1 MTQQPRLRV
10 KTKHNTHMYMMTI
23 KPDEFNHDYTLTVP
37 STPFRKDFVDN
48 ELWGQMRIYNDT
60 YDTTISCTALCL
72 DAEYNVLAEYFQN
85 TEYDGV
91 VPFECELS
99 NNKAFTLSD
108 ESVTRIHFLSPSN
121 MPVGNYIRAILL
133 DGGDF
138 PLTNQSIHYYL
149 KQTNGVDYTGDIVTD
164 NKGICTIP
172 HLLDSGKYKIVL
184 TYNGA
189 DIENVHYNN
198 CSKTKWI
205 EMDGL
210 HNTSVSIMEDY
221 YTTQNLFRMVKTEA
235 SGQIEYSKS
244 LKAKRIW
251 YVTGSD
257 LYVKLT
263 DKEENSHIKN
273 ETLNLQVDGRTYTAT
288 TNEDGIAFFQ
298 IYLDNGDYPMTLRY
312 KGSNYYNSCESKVN
326 YILCARKNKSVK
338 ITCANKYEDKSG
350 KTWQCITK
358 GGNLRFTLKENVDS
372 SIHHFDGDNF
382 YERLENGKT
391 VFYKDPTFTTKWING
406 TDDTELL
413 NATLRTQSFKDYNN
427 CVTISSEANHLREL
441 TYSGSYD
448 GVKYIKAGTQKAKSF
463 YGITIGVP
471 QKTSPDSYA
480 VKVEFKG
487 DNYFNKLE
495 SIFKIQFKHTGSSA
509 TDKSSTSINL
519 PYTKSVMNSKHLTFR
534 LRSEFNEYLKGKMLS
549 FTVDNETYSS
559 KIGNDG
565 LVSFPKSLDVGK
577 HTITVKFAGDTC
589 FKSCSAKFTFNVL
602 KEKAITVIDEPIKY
616 LANFNSH
623 LVIPEDINSYT
634 EHIQF
639 IYTLTV
645 EEQYEIE
652 QDSVHVYFNN
662 FMLNTGDYRIDY
674 IQADEKQDIV
684 NFTHSYYALLYSNY
698 NENRGIEVIRPNKA
712 NFTTKQISK
721 NEHTILSP
729 FFKPSIREDKPAN
742 ICKEYLNFHHQTIN
756 ISQDNQ

>member
-72 DAEYNVLAEYFQN
+72 DAEYNVLAEYLQN

-91 VPFECELS
+91 VPFECDLS

-149 KQTNGVDYTGDIVTD
+149 KQTNGIDYMGDIVTD

-184 TYNGA
+184 TYNGG
-189 DIENVHYNN
+189 DIEDVHYNT

-210 HNTSVSIMEDY
+210 HDTSVQIVESY
-221 YTTQNLFRMVKTEA
+221 YTTQDLFRMVKTQTKSEA
-235 SGQIEYSKS
+235 IYSKS
-244 LKAKRIW
+244 LKKRRVL

-273 ETLNLQVDGRTYTAT
+273 EAVNIQVDGRTYTAT
-288 TNEDGIAFFQ
+288 TNDEGIAFFKF
-298 IYLDNGDYPMTLRY
+298 YLDNGDYPMTLRY

-326 YILCARKNKSVK
+326 YTLCVRKDKNVK
-338 ITCANKYEDKSG
+338 ITCANSNEMNSG
-350 KTWQCITK
+350 SLHQKVTLT
-358 GGNLRFTLKENVDS
+358 GNLRFLLKENNTS
-372 SIHHFDGDNF
+372 TFSGDNF
-382 YERLENGKT
+382 FEALIDGKT
-391 VFYKDPTFTTKWING
+391 VFFKDAECTDPWIKNKG
-406 TDDTELL
+406 DTELL
-413 NATLRTQSFKDYNN
+413 ESVLRTQSVKEEHN
-427 CVTISSEANHLREL
+427 CATISTDSNHTRVL
-441 TYSGSYD
+441 TYYSKMDMGD
-448 GVKYIKAGTQKAKSF
+448 DYIRINSQNARAYS
-463 YGITIGVP
+463 GITCGIP
-471 QKTSPDSYA
+471 LNPPNNKKFY

-487 DNYFNKLE
+487 DNYFNKVE
-495 SIFKIQFKHTGSSA
+495 YRFNIIYKHTGSSA

-577 HTITVKFAGDTC
+577 HTITVKFAGDNY
-589 FKSCSAKFTFNVL
+589 FKGCSAKFTFNVL

-623 LVIPEDINSYT
+623 LVIPEDINSHT

>member
-1 MTQQPRLRV
+1 MTKQPRLRV

-72 DAEYNVLAEYFQN
+72 DAEYNVLAEYLQN

-91 VPFECELS
+91 VPFECDLS

-149 KQTNGVDYTGDIVTD
+149 KQTNGIDYMGDIVTD

-172 HLLDSGKYKIVL
+172 HLLDSGVYKIVL
-184 TYNGA
+184 TYNGG
-189 DIENVHYNN
+189 DIEDVHYNT
-198 CSKTKWI
+198 CSNTKWI
-205 EMDGL
+205 ELDGL
-210 HNTSVSIMEDY
+210 HDTSVQIVESY
-221 YTTQNLFRMVKTEA
+221 YTTQDLFRMVKTQTE
-235 SGQIEYSKS
+235 SEVIYSKS
-244 LKAKRIW
+244 LKKRRVF

-273 ETLNLQVDGRTYTAT
+273 ETVNIQVDGRTYTAT
-288 TNEDGIAFFQ
+288 TNDEGIACFKF
-298 IYLDNGDYPMTLRY
+298 YLDNGDYDMSIKY
-312 KGSNYYNSCESKVN
+312 KGSNYYNSCESKVS
-326 YILCARKNKSVK
+326 YSLCVHKDKSVK
-338 ITCANKYEDKSG
+338 ITCANSDEMNSG
-350 KTWQCITK
+350 SLHQRVTLT
-358 GGNLRFTLKENVDS
+358 GNLRFLLKENNTS
-372 SIHHFDGDNF
+372 TFSGDNF
-382 YERLENGKT
+382 FEALIDGKT
-391 VFYKDPTFTTKWING
+391 VFFKDAECTDPWIKNN
-406 TDDTELL
+406 DDTELL
-413 NATLRTQSFKDYNN
+413 ESVLRTQSVKEEHN
-427 CVTISSEANHLREL
+427 CATISTDSNHTRVL
-441 TYSGSYD
+441 TYSSKMKPTDEYIRIGSQNARAY
-448 GVKYIKAGTQKAKSF
+448 S
-463 YGITIGVP
+463 GITCGIP
-471 QKTSPDSYA
+471 LNPPTDKKFY

-487 DNYFNKLE
+487 DNYFNKVDTYFN
-495 SIFKIQFKHTGSSA
+495 IIYKHTGSSA

-534 LRSEFNEYLKGKMLS
+534 LKSEFNEYLKGKMLS

-559 KIGNDG
+559 KIGNNG

-577 HTITVKFAGDTC
+577 HTITVKFAGDNY
-589 FKSCSAKFTFNVL
+589 FKECSAKFTFNVL
-602 KEKAITVIDEPIKY
+602 KEKAVTVIDEPIKY

-623 LVIPEDINSYT
+623 LVIPEDINSHT
-634 EHIQF
+634 EYVQF

-645 EEQYEIE
+645 EEQYERE

-674 IQADEKQDIV
+674 IQADEEQDIV

-721 NEHTILSP
+721 NEHTIISP

>member
-1 MTQQPRLRV
+1 MTKQPRLRV

-72 DAEYNVLAEYFQN
+72 DAEYNVLAEYLQN

-91 VPFECELS
+91 VPFECDLS
-99 NNKAFTLSD
+99 NSKAFTLSD

-149 KQTNGVDYTGDIVTD
+149 KQTNGIDYMGDVVTD

-172 HLLDSGKYKIVL
+172 HLLDSGVYKIVL
-184 TYNGA
+184 TYNGG
-189 DIENVHYNN
+189 DIEDVHYNT
-198 CSKTKWI
+198 CSNTKRI
-205 EMDGL
+205 ELDGL
-210 HNTSVSIMEDY
+210 HDTSVSIMEDY
-221 YTTQNLFRMVKTEA
+221 YTTQDLFRMVKTQTKSEV
-235 SGQIEYSKS
+235 IYSKS
-244 LKAKRIW
+244 LKKRRVFYI
-251 YVTGSD
+251 TGSD

-273 ETLNLQVDGRTYTAT
+273 ETVNIQVAGRTYTAT
-288 TNEDGIAFFQ
+288 TNDEGIACFKF
-298 IYLDNGDYPMTLRY
+298 YLDNDDYDMSIKY
-312 KGSNYYNSCESKVN
+312 KGSNYYNSCESKVS
-326 YILCARKNKSVK
+326 YSLCVHKDKSVK
-338 ITCANKYEDKSG
+338 ITCANSDEMNSG
-350 KTWQCITK
+350 NLHQRVTLT
-358 GGNLRFTLKENVDS
+358 GNLRFLLKENNKTT
-372 SIHHFDGDNF
+372 FNGNNF
-382 YERLENGKT
+382 FEALIDGKT
-391 VFYKDPTFTTKWING
+391 VFFKDAECTIPWIKNN
-406 TDDTELL
+406 DDTELL
-413 NATLRTQSFKDYNN
+413 ESVLRTQSVKEEHN
-427 CVTISSEANHLREL
+427 CATISTDSNHTRVL
-441 TYSGSYD
+441 TYSSKMKPTDDYIRIGSQNARAY
-448 GVKYIKAGTQKAKSF
+448 S
-463 YGITIGVP
+463 GITCGIP
-471 QKTSPDSYA
+471 LNPPNDKKFY

-487 DNYFNKLE
+487 DNYFNKVDYE
-495 SIFKIQFKHTGSSA
+495 FNIIYKHTGSSA

-519 PYTKSVMNSKHLTFR
+519 PYTKSVMNSKHLTFQ

-577 HTITVKFAGDTC
+577 HTITVKFAGDNY
-589 FKSCSAKFTFNVL
+589 FKECSAKFSFNVL

-623 LVIPEDINSYT
+623 LVIPEDINSHT
-634 EHIQF
+634 EYVQF

-645 EEQYEIE
+645 EEQYERE

-674 IQADEKQDIV
+674 IQADEEQDIV

-721 NEHTILSP
+721 NEHTIISP